1 MLLRQFGT
9 AEYTQIWEQMKFFS
23 SRRTPETEDELWI
36 GQHYP
41 VYTLGTK
48 ADRSHILHET
58 DIPVI
63 QTDRG
68 GEVTYHG
75 PGQLMIY
82 PLIDLKKHS
91 LYPKEYLNKLLDAV
105 SLGLQNYRI
114 ETVRADRAPGLF
126 VRRAGGAGQFKDL
139 VKIASVGLKI
149 TNHCSYHGVALNVD
163 LDLTNFRYI
172 NPCGYGGLR
181 MSCLKELGVRAPF
194 DEISR
199 SVTQSIFFTFQQ
211 NEFN

>member
-1 MLLRQFGT
+1 MLLRKFGT
-9 AEYTQIWEQMKFFS
+9 VEYTQMWEQMKFFCS
-23 SRRTPETEDELWI
+23 CRTLETEDELWLC
-36 GQHYP
+36 QHFP

-48 ADRSHILHET
+48 AARSNILHET
-58 DIPVI
+58 DIPII

-82 PLIDLKKHS
+82 PLIDLKRNN
-91 LYPKEYLNKLLDAV
+91 LYPKEYLSKLLDSV
-105 SLGLQNYRI
+105 SSALRKYRV
-114 ETVRADRAPGLF
+114 ETLRVDHAPGLF
-126 VRRAGGAGQFKDL
+126 VRKSGGAGQFKDL

-163 LDLTNFRYI
+163 LDLTNFRHI

-181 MSCLKELGVRAPF
+181 MSSLKELGVSAPF
-194 DEISR
+194 EEISG
-199 SVTQSIFFTFQQ
+199 SVAQSIFSTFQ
-211 NEFN
+211 